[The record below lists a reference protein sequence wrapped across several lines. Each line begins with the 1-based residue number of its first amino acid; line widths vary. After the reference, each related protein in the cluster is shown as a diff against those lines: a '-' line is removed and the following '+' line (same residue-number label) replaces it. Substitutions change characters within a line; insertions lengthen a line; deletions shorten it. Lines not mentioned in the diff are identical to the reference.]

1 MRICWNICASQL
13 SPTTVSRACF
23 TLELPVWSGIIITC
37 ATESLLQLLQLD
49 DKHKILSFSQ
59 KRRKTWPNQQL
70 KVNVVAV
77 VTFVVSST
85 LLLFLVVVVL
95 LLLSMLLL
103 FCSWLCESI
112 SCNLLWIEA
121 CCPQWPGWLLIAY
134 LLLIHPGPQV
144 RVLKPQVH
152 QFSLK
157 HNICHYHCTAS
168 QAGTLRKH
176 LTKVL
181 VFSSSDSYCRQ
192 ARFYWWQCAECGLV
206 VGNNRGG
213 TLWTISPRRIVCH
226 RPNLYVTTNQYGN
239 KRKI

>member
-1 MRICWNICASQL
+1 MLHKFSNNPNQPSYCNQNNQAQVHHHQIKRVNVLRCFFYLSIFWDSDPLIVEYSHFVRFYFMRICWNICASQL

-77 VTFVVSST
+77 VTFVVSSI
-85 LLLFLVVVVL
+85 LLLLLLLAVVFL

-103 FCSWLCESI
+103 FCSWLCVPI

-152 QFSLK
+152 QFSNTTSATTTVQPL
-157 HNICHYHCTAS
+157 
-168 QAGTLRKH
+168 
-176 LTKVL
+176 
-181 VFSSSDSYCRQ
+181 RQ
-192 ARFYWWQCAECGLV
+192 ALWENIWQRF
-206 VGNNRGG
+206 
-213 TLWTISPRRIVCH
+213 
-226 RPNLYVTTNQYGN
+226 
-239 KRKI
+239 